1 MSIQKLTNPMIRR
14 LPDGIYADGNGLS
27 LRVQSNGTSRSWV
40 YRKRFGEKQ
49 IRVGLGSVEY
59 LSLDAARKLV
69 IRINDAMAEG
79 IAPTD
84 FLRSIYESNQEEE
97 EVEENK
103 KPTLNSVFETAMAD
117 ITALKRWRNED
128 SERQW
133 RRNIQVYVLP
143 IIGDIPLDEI
153 GIKDVLSIVEPIWT
167 TKTETASRVLGQ
179 LATFLNWAN
188 VHGYRTG
195 ENPAQ
200 WNGRISMILPSP
212 NKVKKTKHHAAIS
225 VEEIPE
231 LCEKLWAKPVQGSL
245 AILFGILTATRAQE
259 FIDAK
264 WEEFDWENRIW
275 YMPPERR
282 KDDKNVPLRVPLSNE
297 ALAVLSKLPHLT
309 DYVFPGTF
317 AKTMNKSTP
326 CKVLK
331 DKGYNVTMHGMR
343 STFRDW
349 AATTR
354 QDWVASEKALSHSV
368 GNEVTQAY
376 LRTDMLDERREIM
389 QKWADH
395 CFKLINK

>member
-1 MSIQKLTNPMIRR
+1 MSIQKLTANKLRT
-14 LPDGIYADGNGLS
+14 LPDGMYADGNGLF
-27 LRVQSNGTSRSWV
+27 LRVQYDGAGRTWV
-40 YRKRFGEKQ
+40 YRRKVGGSQ
-49 IRVGLGSVEY
+49 VRVGLGPIGQM
-59 LSLDAARKLV
+59 SLDAARKLV
-69 IRINDAMAEG
+69 DRINDAMAEG
-79 IAPTD
+79 ISPKE
-84 FLRSIYESNQEEE
+84 FLESLYGPKDEKE
-97 EVEENK
+97 EVNNT
-103 KPTLNSVFETAMAD
+103 PCLNDVFETAMDD

-128 SERQW
+128 SQRQW
-133 RRNIQVYVLP
+133 RRNMQVYVLP

-153 GIKDVLSIVEPIWT
+153 GIKEVLSIVEPIWT

-195 ENPAQ
+195 DNPAQ

-212 NKVKKTKHHAAIS
+212 NKVKSTKHHAAIS

-231 LCEKLWAKPVQGSL
+231 LCEKLWAKPVQGNL
-245 AILFGILTATRAQE
+245 AILLGILTATRAQE

-282 KDDKNVPLRVPLSNE
+282 KDGKNVPLRVPLSNE

>member
-1 MSIQKLTNPMIRR
+1 MSIQKLTANKLRA
-14 LPDGIYADGNGLS
+14 LPDGMYADGNGLF
-27 LRVQSNGTSRSWV
+27 LRVQWDGSSRSWV
-40 YRKRFGEKQ
+40 YRRRFGDKHF
-49 IRVGLGSVEY
+49 RVGLGPIGQM
-59 LSLDAARKLV
+59 SLDAARKLV
-69 IRINDAMAEG
+69 NRINDALIEG
-79 IAPTD
+79 ITPKEFLESLKAP
-84 FLRSIYESNQEEE
+84 EEE
-97 EVEENK
+97 EVK
-103 KPTLNSVFETAMAD
+103 STPSLNDVFDTAMDD

-133 RRNIQVYVLP
+133 RRNMQVYVLP

-153 GIKDVLSIVEPIWT
+153 GIKEVLSIVEPIWT

-225 VEEIPE
+225 VEEIPV

-282 KDDKNVPLRVPLSNE
+282 KDGKNVPLRVPLSNE

-368 GNEVTQAY
+368 GNGVTQAY

>member
-1 MSIQKLTNPMIRR
+1 MSIQKLTANKLRA
-14 LPDGIYADGNGLS
+14 LPDGMYADGNGLF
-27 LRVQSNGTSRSWV
+27 LRVQWDGSSRSWV
-40 YRKRFGEKQ
+40 YRRRFGDKHF
-49 IRVGLGSVEY
+49 RVGLGPIGQM
-59 LSLDAARKLV
+59 SLDAARKLV
-69 IRINDAMAEG
+69 GRINDALIEG
-79 IAPTD
+79 ITPKEFLESLKAP
-84 FLRSIYESNQEEE
+84 EEE
-97 EVEENK
+97 EVK
-103 KPTLNSVFETAMAD
+103 STPSLNDVFETAMDD

-133 RRNIQVYVLP
+133 RRNMQMYVLP
-143 IIGDIPLDEI
+143 IIGDVPLDEI
-153 GIKDVLSIVEPIWT
+153 DIKEVLSIVEPIWT

-195 ENPAQ
+195 DNPAQ

-212 NKVKKTKHHAAIS
+212 NKVKATKHHAAIS

-282 KDDKNVPLRVPLSNE
+282 KDGKNVPLRVPLSNE

-349 AATTR
+349 AAMTR